1 MPEWW
6 QRNGIVARSV
16 TTLQE
21 FDRHTLDH
29 GNICFYCYLTN
40 GRCPERNQPMTNIP
54 AKLIAE
60 FATLTGRIEE
70 AVRQD
75 ERHKLLHRMA
85 AEYQD
90 RNGETSSLNLGY
102 SAAKKLQQR
111 RGFHATSKL
120 GKLYRCLAYR
130 TYAVTKNTLMRE
142 SGMTEKGV
150 YQGIATLR
158 KQYQIDTIFG
168 KGSKARYKLAS

>member
-1 MPEWW
+1 
-6 QRNGIVARSV
+6 
-16 TTLQE
+16 
-21 FDRHTLDH
+21 
-29 GNICFYCYLTN
+29 
-40 GRCPERNQPMTNIP
+40 MTNIP

-75 ERHKLLHRMA
+75 ERHKLLQQLAKEGGDLKEQIRQ
-85 AEYQD
+85 EQYQKHLTAIADIFAD
-90 RNGETSSLNLGY
+90 RNGETSSLNLGD
-102 SAAKKLQQR
+102 SAAKKLRQR
-111 RGFHATSKL
+111 RGFHSGSKL

-150 YQGIATLR
+150 YQGISTLR
-158 KQYQIDTIFG
+158 GKGYKIESVFG
-168 KGSKARYKLAS
+168 RGSKARYKLAS